1 MIPKAKRA
9 RGWPRERQE
18 QSEVPRCPSGRGE
31 KGVGVQRPGGVA
43 QRPGWGM
50 TVTRKT
56 AVAQDSEVG
65 RRQGV

>member
-31 KGVGVQRPGGVA
+31 KGVEVQRPGGVA
-43 QRPGWGM
+43 QHRGAGY
-50 TVTRKT
+50 
-56 AVAQDSEVG
+56 DSHQEDSG
-65 RRQGV
+65 GSGQ